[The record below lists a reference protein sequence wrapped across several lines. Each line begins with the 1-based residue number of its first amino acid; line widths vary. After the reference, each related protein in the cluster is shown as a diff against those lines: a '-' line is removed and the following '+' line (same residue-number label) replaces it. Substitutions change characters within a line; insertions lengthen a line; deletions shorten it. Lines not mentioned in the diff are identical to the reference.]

1 MNQEIKS
8 KLLQILNEE
17 LSNIMQE
24 AEPSS
29 LGKTDYATLSD
40 SLAETASKLDAET
53 KDYIDGE
60 IDYALNIGNTSIDY
74 NYYTKNPVGFTY
86 FTDALATIVKQGGEN
101 SENAKKALMTVFSP
115 YSKQSSTKLT
125 ASGEREVGK
134 QKMSDFFVR
143 INRFAANHID
153 LKGQDA
159 LYFINDM
166 NTDNLLDAFY
176 KGFENA
182 IKFFNPEFKKS
193 FNSLISTAIA
203 NAKID
208 IWRKQNQYTSGG
220 QKVMKQTT
228 SLDKPLDADDT
239 DAGTLGD
246 TIASNDTGT
255 ERMMDK
261 NRAKKIWRAIDT
273 FIKRAINFSYPDNPK
288 YEQVY
293 DMYTNHDMDLEEIAK
308 ALDVE
313 NGTVRIMKMRAE
325 DSVKDFIED
334 GTLAQFVMQTTGE
347 KIKDIPFVQ
356 GKGSSKM
363 RFVFPRVKDSLKE
376 NINNIFEN
384 IIVLGE
390 GEFSLNTTS
399 FYKEE
404 ELPDWIEYSNL
415 VLQESNQKLKLI
427 SKIYNQFNE
436 VTKTL
441 NEAYDGNY
449 NIDVMDLFE
458 QVKGFVEESRRI
470 ITALYNEVY
479 KLENVAFSVHKEYP
493 GVAQE
498 INNTVKPIIEKL
510 EEWPNKLSFMLQ
522 YVRNKYNPKNAFGI

>member
-1 MNQEIKS
+1 
-8 KLLQILNEE
+8 
-17 LSNIMQE
+17 MQE
-24 AEPSS
+24 EKPST
-29 LGKTDYATLSD
+29 LNQVDYTNLSKQ
-40 SLAETASKLDAET
+40 TALSSSQLSPEEKSF
-53 KDYIDGE
+53 IDLE
-60 IDYALNIGNTSIDY
+60 IDSALRKGKTSIDY
-74 NYYTKNPVGFTY
+74 NLYKKNKNQFNY
-86 FTDALATIVKQGGEN
+86 FTDALAAIFKN
-101 SENAKKALMTVFSP
+101 SQNENAKRALMEVFSP
-115 YSKQSSTKLT
+115 FSQKSGFVQDKSGEYSKD
-125 ASGEREVGK
+125 GI
-134 QKMSDFFVR
+134 KMSAYYSSV
-143 INRFAANHID
+143 NRMAANHVENQFAKNYGEVD
-153 LKGQDA
+153 KGNNT
-159 LYFINDM
+159 YFVNSESSDII
-166 NTDNLLDAFY
+166 LDSFY
-176 KGFENA
+176 NGFEKA
-182 IKFFNPEFKKS
+182 INKYEPDQAHFHS
-193 FNSLISTAIA
+193 FLTWAIA
-203 NAKID
+203 NARID
-208 IWRKQNQYTSGG
+208 RWRKENQYVEKG
-220 QKVMKQTT
+220 QIKNKGKVTK
-228 SLDKPLDADDT
+228 SLDTPLDADDT

-255 ERMMDK
+255 ETMMDK

-334 GTLAQFVMQTTGE
+334 GTLAQFVMQITGE

-384 IIVLGE
+384 IIILGE
-390 GEFSLNTTS
+390 GEFALNTTS

-415 VLQESNQKLKLI
+415 VLQESNHKLKLI

-436 VTKTL
+436 ITKTL

-470 ITALYNEVY
+470 ITVLYDEVY